1 MNNTAKK
8 LHIAIVLSDTLGRIG
23 LEALLHRV
31 SERIR
36 IESYDTFERFRSLG
50 SDNYDIVFLED
61 TLLALYGDL
70 FRAKKARLIPLLSFL
85 PTPDALPDD
94 EAGIFIYGRWSRRQI
109 ESILLDTLEN
119 HSHAISGTTDKGL
132 STRELEVLTEVAR
145 GLTNKEIAD
154 ALNISMNTVMSHRK
168 NITAKLN
175 IKTVSG
181 LTFYALMN
189 GLISGEEVV
198 EKASD

>member
-1 MNNTAKK
+1 M
-8 LHIAIVLSDTLGRIG
+8 LLS
-23 LEALLHRV
+23 ENV
-31 SERIR
+31 
-36 IESYDTFERFRSLG
+36 RSLG

-119 HSHAISGTTDKGL
+119 HSHAISGTTNKGL
-132 STRELEVLTEVAR
+132 STRA
-145 GLTNKEIAD
+145 
-154 ALNISMNTVMSHRK
+154 
-168 NITAKLN
+168 
-175 IKTVSG
+175 
-181 LTFYALMN
+181 
-189 GLISGEEVV
+189 
-198 EKASD
+198 